1 MVLHAIRAARFNRV
15 AGLVCRFTAGCVV
28 FGLGASMAQAQA
40 TAERPDVTIDMQ
52 ARTEAVSNLA
62 REVEANYPVA
72 ETGTRVAK
80 ELRNGLRTGRYT
92 QTSAKNLASILTQ
105 DLRRL
110 SGDPHFRVDY
120 FVVPRAFPPAANTQD
135 PVSEADR
142 RLTLRLQNFGFARV
156 ERLAGNVGYMKLD
169 QFELPSVSG
178 ETAAAAMQFL
188 AGTDAL
194 IIDLRDNGGGYL
206 SMVTLMSSYFFS
218 DPVHLSDRIGRD
230 PADLRQSWTYA
241 VVPGPRYVDKPV
253 YVLSGPRTFSA
264 AEGFAYDLQAQKRAR
279 IVGETTRGG
288 ANTAARLLLSS
299 RFGVIMPTARVR
311 NTVTASNWEGG
322 LKPDVSTSAALALPT
337 AYLAALEA
345 IAPKHRDDPLT
356 AEIEKGIASLKTELA
371 AIPPRE

>member
-1 MVLHAIRAARFNRV
+1 MVLHAIRARFNRV
-15 AGLVCRFTAGCVV
+15 AGLVCRFTAGWVV

-40 TAERPDVTIDMQ
+40 TAERPDVTIDTQ

-253 YVLSGPRTFSA
+253 YVLSGLRTFSA
-264 AEGFAYDLQAQKRAR
+264 AEGFAYDLQAQKRVR

-288 ANTAARLLLSS
+288 ANTAAGLLLSS